1 MLHFTFMSM
10 ISFESVFVKDVRLMS
25 RFVFFFFFFFGYPV
39 VLEPFV
45 EEVISALLPLFILI
59 KKKDLMFCL

>member
-25 RFVFFFFFFFGYPV
+25 RFVFFFFFFGYPV